1 MKETKLIDDYFP
13 DWDFSEDNNEQVIFT
28 HDGKQHKVTVRC
40 GISHPFIIFKG
51 ERYYFY

>member
-1 MKETKLIDDYFP
+1 MKERKLIDDYFE
-13 DWDFSEDNNEQVIFT
+13 DWNFPNDSDEVIILY
-28 HDGKQHKVTVRC
+28 HEGKQHKVTVRC